1 MFSTRARCEADR
13 MLETALQLRS
23 QVGQLHAERELAVR
37 EGLGDNAA
45 YMADL
50 DEELAHRTQLYVAA
64 AVTEIATLRAEL
76 DGPNYG

>member
-1 MFSTRARCEADR
+1 MFES
-13 MLETALQLRS
+13 ALQLRS
-23 QVGQLHAERELAVR
+23 QLGELQAERALAVQ

-50 DEELAHRTQLYVAA
+50 DEELVHRTQLYIAA

-76 DGPNYG
+76 DGPRYG